1 MTRDR
6 LGMVWAGLGLIGLG
20 LAVLAAS
27 LFGWA
32 SLWPLFPV
40 LAGLG
45 LFVSYLVS
53 GAKDGGLA
61 FLGTLAILSGLF
73 LFGFTLGVW
82 TWEEMATLWPV
93 FLAIVGIAFLVAF
106 LAERRSR
113 DFGVLGLGLAA
124 LVVASSSYLYG
135 IYGQLGHTIGSIGFV
150 IALLVLVVFW
160 LIPGHEL
167 YFLRQRGLGTGAR
180 GES

>member
-1 MTRDR
+1 MFGSHAVKKLKDKPLVLFGVLNLVQGLLVGAVPALVPSLEPAVNGILVTAAVLMLIAAPALVLGGR
-6 LGMVWAGLGLIGLG
+6 LGRWI
-20 LAVLAAS
+20 AA
-27 LFGWA
+27 
-32 SLWPLFPV
+32 
-40 LAGLG
+40 
-45 LFVSYLVS
+45 
-53 GAKDGGLA
+53 
-61 FLGTLAILSGLF
+61 LSCL
-73 LFGFTLGVW
+73 LHWL
-82 TWEEMATLWPV
+82 
-93 FLAIVGIAFLVAF
+93 
-106 LAERRSR
+106 
-113 DFGVLGLGLAA
+113 LGLGLAA